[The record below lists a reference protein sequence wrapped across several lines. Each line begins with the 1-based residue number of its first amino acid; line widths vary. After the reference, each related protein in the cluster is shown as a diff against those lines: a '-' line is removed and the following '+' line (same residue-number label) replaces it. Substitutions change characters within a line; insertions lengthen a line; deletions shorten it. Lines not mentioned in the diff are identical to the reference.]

1 MFTLQY
7 AKNPIWNNEESTSI
21 LLTVK
26 WEEFNEEM
34 PFGAC
39 SFDPEPWGVDLFNR
53 AVAGEFG
60 EVAPFVSTVIPAI
73 DFQPTTTGTQEL

>member
-7 AKNPIWNNEESTSI
+7 VKDPIYNSADGQQI
-21 LLTVK
+21 ILTVK

-34 PFGAC
+34 PFNAC

-60 EVAPFVSTVIPAI
+60 EVAPYVTPIPPVI
-73 DFQPTTTGTQEL
+73 DFEPTPTNP

>member
-7 AKNPIWNNEESTSI
+7 AKNPIWNNAEGTSI

-26 WEEFNEEM
+26 WEEFVEEM

-39 SFDPEPWGVDLFNR
+39 SFDPEPWGVDLFNC
-53 AVAGEFG
+53 AKAGEFG
-60 EVAPFVSTVIPAI
+60 EVLPFETTVVASI
-73 DFQPTTTGTQEL
+73 DFQPTSTGTQTL